1 MINFKDIIKVS
12 IKALKTNKTRSF
24 LTMLGIIIG
33 VCAVILLVSI
43 GSGLKLFI
51 SSQLETL
58 GVNVL
63 IVIPGNI
70 GEAVGGQKGGMMG
83 AGTAASK
90 LTLEMAEMLK
100 KRGETISSVMPYT
113 ENNATMK
120 YKKNTHITQ
129 VTGVSVDYP
138 EIRDHQLEL
147 GRFFSLSAQ
156 RSAKKEVV
164 LGKTV
169 YKELFLENE
178 NPLKKRIKI
187 SDQNFLVVGVLEEK
201 GGMMGVDMDNQV
213 FIPVTTAL
221 KIYGLDKVQA
231 IFVKVKDKETIP
243 EAKVEIKRILSS
255 YLKEEDYSVVDT
267 KSLLSIVENILGALT
282 LALSGIASISLVVGG
297 IGIMNIMLVS
307 VTERTREIGLRKAV
321 GATPKDILIQFL
333 IEAVFLAITGGVIGI
348 LLGIGGSILINK
360 FLQTEIT
367 LWSIFIAF
375 FISSLVGIIFGVA
388 PAYKAAKLNP
398 IEALRYE

>member
-1 MINFKDIIKVS
+1 MINLKEIVKVS

-63 IVIPGNI
+63 IVMPGNL
-70 GEAVGGQKGGMMG
+70 GEAAGGQRGGMMG
-83 AGTAASK
+83 AGTTASK
-90 LTLEMAEMLK
+90 LTLDMADLLK
-100 KRGETISSVMPYT
+100 KRGKTISSVMPYT
-113 ENNATMK
+113 KNNATMK

-138 EIRDHQLEL
+138 KIRDHKLEM
-147 GRFFSLSAQ
+147 GRFFSLQAQ
-156 RSAKKEVV
+156 KAAKKEVV

-169 YKELFLENE
+169 YEELFLENE

-201 GGMMGVDMDNQV
+201 GAMMGVDMDNQV

-221 KIYGLDKVQA
+221 NSFGMEKVQA
-231 IFVKVKDKETIP
+231 IFVQSKEKETIP
-243 EAKVEIKRILSS
+243 QTKEEVKKILLK
-255 YLKEEDYSVVDT
+255 YLKEEDFSVLDT
-267 KSLLSIVENILGALT
+267 KNLLSVVENILGALT

-333 IEAVFLAITGGVIGI
+333 IEAVFLSVTGGIMGI
-348 LLGIGGSILINK
+348 LLGIGGSILISK
-360 FLQTEIT
+360 FIKTQVTF
-367 LWSIFIAF
+367 WSIFIAF

-388 PAYKAAKLNP
+388 PAYKAAKLDP